1 MTSVPATPG
10 GDCSAAVDAIRNQAL
25 DLACGVVSDLLSVC
39 DKHTADAPASS
50 EHVRDLA
57 ATIARTVLDWIDR
70 WPS

>member
-1 MTSVPATPG
+1 MTSVPATPR

-25 DLACGVVSDLLSVC
+25 DLSCGVVSDLLSVC
-39 DKHTADAPASS
+39 DMHTADAPASS